1 MVVFDLYNIL
11 KITKGVVGL
20 PFPQNL
26 KDESRG
32 MVGAKFPGEKG
43 KFEGYYDIHTS
54 QSFRGKPLYKLS
66 DIGSWIFMPCYLNGY
81 ELPNAFINIS
91 GQKTIVETPMTDFEG
106 TVKEII
112 NNQDYNI
119 KLIFTAINNDGSY
132 PEEWLYT
139 VRELYK
145 LKQILTLDCAVS
157 DAFIQAK
164 DNVVITSLNVAEM
177 QGIENAQVFELNL
190 KSDTYMELEIL

>member
-11 KITKGVVGL
+11 KIAKGVVGL

-32 MVGAKFPGEKG
+32 MVAAEFPNQINYVNKYEMKS
-43 KFEGYYDIHTS
+43 K
-54 QSFRGKPLYKLS
+54 RGKPLYKQNAL
-66 DIGSWIFMPCYLNGY
+66 GAWIFMPCYLNGI

-119 KLIFTAINNDGSY
+119 KLIFTAINSDGSY

-157 DAFIQAK
+157 DAFIQPK